1 MKEGEKMIGSNAF
14 GYVNVLNK
22 AADASVIRQE
32 LLANN
37 LANNDTPDYKRKDLN
52 FESYLKKELKGEEDL
67 DKRVANAN
75 LSKLNGSIYTDRAN
89 LSYRYDGNNVD
100 VDVEE
105 GYIAENQI
113 RYYTLL
119 QTMTEEFQRLRM
131 VLSR

>member
-1 MKEGEKMIGSNAF
+1 MIGSNAF
-14 GYVNVLNK
+14 GYINVLNK

-32 LLANN
+32 LLTNN

-52 FESYLKKELKGEEDL
+52 FESFLKKELKGDEDL

-119 QTMTEEFQRLRM
+119 QTMTEEFQRFRM

>member
-1 MKEGEKMIGSNAF
+1 MIGSNAF

>member
-1 MKEGEKMIGSNAF
+1 M
-14 GYVNVLNK
+14 
-22 AADASVIRQE
+22 
-32 LLANN
+32 
-37 LANNDTPDYKRKDLN
+37 
-52 FESYLKKELKGEEDL
+52 KKELKGDEDL
-67 DKRVANAN
+67 DKRVAKAN
-75 LSKLNGSIYTDRAN
+75 LSKLDGSIYTDRAN

-105 GYIAENQI
+105 GYVAENQI

>member
-1 MKEGEKMIGSNAF
+1 MIGSNAF
-14 GYVNVLNK
+14 GYINMLNK

-32 LLANN
+32 LLSNN
-37 LANNDTPDYKRKDLN
+37 LANNDTPNYKRKDLN
-52 FESYLKKELKGEEDL
+52 FESYLKKELKGDEDL
-67 DKRVANAN
+67 DKRVAKAN
-75 LSKLNGSIYTDRAN
+75 LSKLDGSIYTDRAN

-105 GYIAENQI
+105 GYVAENQI